1 MDNSV
6 QPGNTGLLGD
16 YDKPLFWSTAIITLL
31 IVAVGVI
38 SPETLKTNASD
49 AQAYLSSQFGWAYI
63 LALTSYVGIGLWIGF
78 GRYGNLKLGQKQ
90 DTPEFSTF
98 TWVAMLFSC
107 GIGVGFLLWGVAE
120 PLYHYMQTPYMATPA
135 TPEAIPVA
143 LQITSLHWGLH
154 TWMGYC
160 IVGLCIA
167 FPAFRYGKPMNIGIS
182 LYGLLGERTEGSVWA
197 RLLDLVGAVATVGGV
212 ATVLGLGVISIDYG
226 VGHIFGIET
235 GNTGKIIIIA
245 LLACL
250 YSLSAV
256 SGLKRGVAFLSTLNV
271 AIVIAFGIFMLL
283 SGDTNL
289 LMRHFVTGIGNYLG
303 NVLPMSFWADPLQ
316 KTGWINWW
324 TIFYWLIV
332 ISWSPFVGG
341 FVARISRGRTLRE
354 FILFAVL
361 TPTLCSMLWFSVIG
375 GSAIG
380 IEAAGE
386 IKIFD
391 AVQAN
396 VGSGIYILLE
406 SFPMSGFLSIVVFC
420 SMIIFL
426 VTSADSAC
434 FFLAMQMSK
443 GAYEPTFAMKT
454 TWGLFTG
461 LLAIVL
467 LLSGGLKA
475 VQTASIVAGSPF
487 AIGIGFMVW
496 SLLRSLKLEYAKEHL
511 EAVEE
516 EVKKAE
522 EQEKQG
528 INLTGL
534 GELAYK
540 AIN

>member
-6 QPGNTGLLGD
+6 QPRRNGFLGD
-16 YDKPLFWSTAIITLL
+16 YDKPLFWSTAVITLL
-31 IVAVGVI
+31 IVALGVI
-38 SPETLKTNASD
+38 SPETLKARASA
-49 AQAYLSSQFGWAYI
+49 AQSFLSSQFGWAYI
-63 LALTSYVGIGLWIGF
+63 LALTTYVAVGLWVGF
-78 GRYGNLKLGQKQ
+78 SRFGNLKLGKKE
-90 DTPEFSTF
+90 DKPEFSTF
-98 TWVAMLFSC
+98 SWVAMLFSC

-120 PLYHYMQTPYMATPA
+120 PLYHYMQTPYMAEAA
-135 TPEAIPVA
+135 TPEAVPVA

-167 FPAFRYGKPMNIGIS
+167 FPAFRYGKPMNIGIA
-182 LYGLLGERTEGSVWA
+182 LYGLLGERTEGSAWA
-197 RLLDLVGAVATVGGV
+197 RLLDLVGAVATIGGI

-235 GNTGKIIIIA
+235 GNTGKIVIIA
-245 LLACL
+245 LLAAM

-271 AIVIAFGIFMLL
+271 AVVIAFGIFILL
-283 SGDTNL
+283 SGDTNTL
-289 LMRHFVTGIGNYLG
+289 LRHFVTGIGNYLG
-303 NVLPMSFWADPLQ
+303 NLLPMTFWADPLQ
-316 KTGWINWW
+316 KSGWINWW

-361 TPTLCSMLWFSVIG
+361 TPTVCSMLWFSVIG

-380 IEAAGE
+380 VEAAGE
-386 IKIFD
+386 VKIFE

-396 VGSGIYILLE
+396 VGSGIYVLLE
-406 SFPMSGFLSIVVFC
+406 SFPMSGLLSVVVFC

-434 FFLAMQMSK
+434 FFVAMQMSK
-443 GAYEPTFAMKT
+443 GAYEPTFGMKV
-454 TWGLFTG
+454 TWGIFTG

-496 SLLRSLKLEYAKEHL
+496 SLIRSLRLEYAREHPDDADAQVSEIAEP
-511 EAVEE
+511 EASE
-516 EVKKAE
+516 AE
-522 EQEKQG
+522 YG
-528 INLTGL
+528 NV

-540 AIN
+540 TAD

>member
-1 MDNSV
+1 MDNYPPSRS
-6 QPGNTGLLGD
+6 GSFLGD
-16 YDKPLFWSTAIITLL
+16 YDKPLFWSTATVTLL
-31 IVAVGVI
+31 IVALGVI
-38 SPETLKTNASD
+38 SPDTLKTYAGN

-63 LALTSYVGIGLWIGF
+63 LAMAVYVGVGLWVGF
-78 GRYGNLKLGQKQ
+78 SRYGNLKLGKNE
-90 DTPEFSTF
+90 DKPEFSTF

-120 PLYHYMQTPYMATPA
+120 PLYHYMQTPYMAEPA

-182 LYGLLGERTEGSVWA
+182 LYGLLGNRTEGSIWA
-197 RLLDLVGAVATVGGV
+197 RLLDLVGAVATIGGI

-235 GNTGKIIIIA
+235 GNTGKIVIIA
-245 LLACL
+245 LLAL
-250 YSLSAV
+250 MYSLSAV
-256 SGLKRGVAFLSTLNV
+256 SGLKRGVAFLSSLNV
-271 AIVIAFGIFMLL
+271 AIVIAFGIFILL
-283 SGDTNL
+283 SGDTNTL
-289 LMRHFVTGIGNYLG
+289 LRHFVTGMGNYLG
-303 NVLPMSFWADPLQ
+303 NLLPMTFWADPLQ
-316 KTGWINWW
+316 ETGWINWW

-361 TPTLCSMLWFSVIG
+361 TPTVCSMLWFAVIG

-386 IKIFD
+386 VKIFE

-396 VGSGIYILLE
+396 VGSGIYVLLE
-406 SFPMSGFLSIVVFC
+406 SFPMSGFLSLVVFC

-434 FFLAMQMSK
+434 FFVAMQMSK
-443 GAYEPTFAMKT
+443 GAYEPAFGMKV
-454 TWGLFTG
+454 TWGIFTG

-496 SLLRSLKLEYAKEHL
+496 SLLRSLKTEYDKEYL
-511 EAVEE
+511 
-516 EVKKAE
+516 AE
-522 EQEKQG
+522 SKPEDNPGPKSANESEDTSAIG
-528 INLTGL
+528 GL
-534 GELAYK
+534 AFKTAE
-540 AIN
+540 

>member
-1 MDNSV
+1 MDNSI
-6 QPGNTGLLGD
+6 QPRSSGFLGD
-16 YDKPLFWSTAIITLL
+16 YDKPLFWTTAIITMF
-31 IVAVGVI
+31 IVTLGVI
-38 SPETLKTNASD
+38 SPDSLKTYASD
-49 AQAYLSSQFGWAYI
+49 AQAFLSGQFGWAYI
-63 LALTSYVGIGLWIGF
+63 LALAVYVGVGLWIGF
-78 GRYGNLKLGQKQ
+78 SRYGALKLGKPE
-90 DTPEFSTF
+90 DRPEFSTF
-98 TWVAMLFSC
+98 TWVSMLFSC

-120 PLYHYMQTPYMATPA
+120 PLYHYMQTPYMAEPA

-167 FPAFRYGKPMNIGIS
+167 FPAFRYGKPMNIGIA
-182 LYGLLGERTEGSVWA
+182 LYGLLGERTEGSIWA
-197 RLLDLVGAVATVGGV
+197 RLLDLVGAVATIGGI

-235 GNTGKIIIIA
+235 GNMGKVIIIA
-245 LLACL
+245 ILAVM

-271 AIVIAFGIFMLL
+271 AIVIAFGIFILIT
-283 SGDTNL
+283 GDTNTL
-289 LMRHFVTGIGNYLG
+289 LRLFVTGFGNYLG
-303 NVLPMSFWADPLQ
+303 NLLPMTFWADPLQ

-354 FILFAVL
+354 FIIFAVL
-361 TPTLCSMLWFSVIG
+361 VPTVCSMLWFSVIG
-375 GSAIG
+375 GSAIS
-380 IEAAGE
+380 IEAAGDV
-386 IKIFD
+386 KIFE

-396 VGSGIYILLE
+396 VGSGIYVLLD
-406 SFPMSGFLSIVVFC
+406 SFPMSGFLSVVVFC

-434 FFLAMQMSK
+434 FFVAMQMSK
-443 GAYEPTFAMKT
+443 GAYEPAIGMKV

-496 SLLRSLKLEYAKEHL
+496 SLLRSLKKEYAKEFL
-511 EAVEE
+511 GDSKESCVGGKRSVE
-516 EVKKAE
+516 
-522 EQEKQG
+522 
-528 INLTGL
+528 TRDSCSTT

-540 AIN
+540 IAD

>member
-1 MDNSV
+1 MDNSIE
-6 QPGNTGLLGD
+6 PRSRGFLGD
-16 YDKPLFWSTAIITLL
+16 YDKPLFWTTAIITLV
-31 IVAVGVI
+31 IVMLGAV
-38 SPETLKTNASD
+38 SPDSLKAYASS
-49 AQAYLSSQFGWAYI
+49 AQSFLSGQFGWAYI
-63 LALTSYVGIGLWIGF
+63 LSLAVYVGIGLWIGF
-78 GRYGNLKLGQKQ
+78 SRYGALKLGKAE

-120 PLYHYMQTPYMATPA
+120 PLYHYMQTPYMAEPA

-167 FPAFRYGKPMNIGIS
+167 FPAFRYGKPMNIGIA
-182 LYGLLGERTEGSVWA
+182 LYGLLGERTQGSVWA
-197 RLLDLVGAVATVGGV
+197 RLLDLVGAVATIGGI

-226 VGHIFGIET
+226 VNHIFGIET
-235 GNTGKIIIIA
+235 GNSGKVVIIA
-245 LLACL
+245 VLAL
-250 YSLSAV
+250 MYSVSAV
-256 SGLKRGVAFLSTLNV
+256 SGLKRGVAFLSSLNV
-271 AIVIAFGIFMLL
+271 AIVIAFGIFILL
-283 SGDTNL
+283 SGDTNTL
-289 LMRHFVTGIGNYLG
+289 LRHFVTGFGNYLG
-303 NVLPMSFWADPLQ
+303 NLLPMTFWADPLQ
-316 KTGWINWW
+316 KTGWLNWW

-354 FILFAVL
+354 FIMFAVL
-361 TPTLCSMLWFSVIG
+361 APSACSMLWFSVIG

-380 IEAAGE
+380 LEAAGE
-386 IKIFD
+386 VKIFE

-396 VGSGIYILLE
+396 IGSGIYILLE
-406 SFPMSGFLSIVVFC
+406 SFPMSGFLSLVVFC

-434 FFLAMQMSK
+434 FFVAMQMSK
-443 GAYEPTFAMKT
+443 GAYEPTFGMKI
-454 TWGLFTG
+454 TWGAFVAM
-461 LLAIVL
+461 LAIVL

-496 SLLRSLKLEYAKEHL
+496 SLLRSLKIEYAKECL
-511 EAVEE
+511 TDQNREA
-516 EVKKAE
+516 KPSLQSKNT
-522 EQEKQG
+522 EQDYG
-528 INLTGL
+528 VASG
-534 GELAYK
+534 LAYK
-540 AIN
+540 TAD

>member
-1 MDNSV
+1 MEN
-6 QPGNTGLLGD
+6 QPTASNKGFLGD
-16 YDKPLFWSTAIITLL
+16 YDKPLFFSSACLTLIIVL
-31 IVAVGVI
+31 IGVI
-38 SPETLKTNASD
+38 SPESLKSYASS
-49 AQAYLSSQFGWAYI
+49 AQGFLSNQFGWAFI
-63 LALTSYVGIGLWIGF
+63 LALGTYVGLGLWIGF
-78 GRYGNLKLGQKQ
+78 SRYGNLKLGTKE
-90 DTPEFSTF
+90 DKPEFTTF

-167 FPAFRYGKPMNIGIS
+167 FPAFRYNKPMNIGVS
-182 LYGLLGERTEGSVWA
+182 LYGLLGENTQTSLWA
-197 RLLDLVGAVATVGGV
+197 RLLDLVGAVATIGGV

-226 VGHIFGIET
+226 ISHIFGIET
-235 GNTGKIIIIA
+235 SNTGKVIIITV
-245 LLACL
+245 LAIM
-250 YSLSAV
+250 YSLSAT
-256 SGLKRGVAFLSTLNV
+256 SGLQKGVAYLSTINV
-271 AIVIAFGIFMLL
+271 FVVIALCLFLL
-283 SGDTNL
+283 FTGDTNTL
-289 LMRHFVTGIGNYLG
+289 LRYYVTGIGNYLG
-303 NVLPMSFWADPLQ
+303 NLLPMTFWADPAQ
-316 KTGWINWW
+316 KSGWLNWW
-324 TIFYWLIV
+324 TVFYWLIV

-361 TPTLCSMLWFSVIG
+361 TPTICSMLWFAVIG
-375 GSAIG
+375 GSAINL
-380 IEAAGE
+380 EAAGE
-386 IKIFD
+386 VKIFE

-396 VGSGIYILLE
+396 LGSGIYVLLE
-406 SFPMSGFLSIVVFC
+406 SFPMSEVLSVVVFV

-434 FFLAMQMSK
+434 FFVAMQMSK
-443 GAYEPTFAMKT
+443 GNYNPTIGMKL

-487 AIGIGFMVW
+487 AIAIAFMIW
-496 SLLRSLKLEYAKEHL
+496 SLIRSLKVEYKKEYP
-511 EAVEE
+511 E
-516 EVKKAE
+516 
-522 EQEKQG
+522 G
-528 INLTGL
+528 
-534 GELAYK
+534 
-540 AIN
+540 

>member
-1 MDNSV
+1 MDKLSATRS
-6 QPGNTGLLGD
+6 GGFLGD
-16 YDKPLFWSTAIITLL
+16 YDKPLFWTTAGITLL
-31 IVAVGVI
+31 IVALGVA
-38 SPETLKTNASD
+38 SPDTLKAYASNA
-49 AQAYLSSQFGWAYI
+49 QGYLSSQFGWAYV
-63 LALTSYVGIGLWIGF
+63 LALAVYVGIGLWVGF
-78 GRYGNLKLGQKQ
+78 SRYGNLKLGTK
-90 DTPEFSTF
+90 DETPEFTTF

-120 PLYHYMQTPYMATPA
+120 PLYHYMQTPYMAEPA

-167 FPAFRYGKPMNIGIS
+167 FPAFRYGKPMNIGIA

-197 RLLDLVGAVATVGGV
+197 RLLDLIGAVATIGGI

-226 VGHIFGIET
+226 VNHIFGIET
-235 GNTGKIIIIA
+235 GNTGKVIIIA
-245 LLACL
+245 VLAVL

-256 SGLKRGVAFLSTLNV
+256 SGLKRGVAYLSTVNV
-271 AIVIAFGIFMLL
+271 AIVVAFCVFILL
-283 SGDTNL
+283 TGDTNTL
-289 LMRHFVTGIGNYLG
+289 LRYYVTGIGNYLG
-303 NVLPMSFWADPLQ
+303 NLLPMTFWADPLQ
-316 KTGWINWW
+316 KSGWINWW
-324 TIFYWLIV
+324 TVFYWLIV

-361 TPTLCSMLWFSVIG
+361 TPTLCSMLWFAVIG

-380 IEAAGE
+380 LEAGGE
-386 IKIFD
+386 VKIFE

-396 VGSGIYILLE
+396 VGSGIYVLLD
-406 SFPMSGFLSIVVFC
+406 SFPMSGLLSLVVFI

-434 FFLAMQMSK
+434 FFVAMQMSK
-443 GAYEPTFAMKT
+443 GAYEPAFGMKI

-461 LLAIVL
+461 MLAIVL

-487 AIGIGFMVW
+487 AIGIGFMIW
-496 SLLRSLKLEYAKEHL
+496 SLLRSLKQEYAKEYEGAEDTVP
-511 EAVEE
+511 EAIESTV
-516 EVKKAE
+516 A
-522 EQEKQG
+522 G
-528 INLTGL
+528 
-534 GELAYK
+534 GEMRTSGAFSPRD
-540 AIN
+540 

>member
-1 MDNSV
+1 MDKVTESRRRSF
-6 QPGNTGLLGD
+6 LGD
-16 YDKPLFWSTAIITLL
+16 YDKPLFWSTAIVTLL
-31 IVAVGVI
+31 IVALGAI
-38 SPETLKTNASD
+38 SPDTLKTAASS
-49 AQAYLSSQFGWAYI
+49 AQGFLSNQFGWAYI
-63 LALTSYVGIGLWIGF
+63 LALTTYVGIGLWIGF
-78 GRYGNLKLGQKQ
+78 SRYGDLKLGKAE

-98 TWVAMLFSC
+98 TWISMLFSC

-120 PLYHYMQTPYMATPA
+120 PLYHYMQTPYMAEPGTSD
-135 TPEAIPVA
+135 AIPVA

-167 FPAFRYGKPMNIGIS
+167 FPAFRYGKPMNIGIA
-182 LYGLLGERTEGSVWA
+182 LYGLLGERTETSVWA
-197 RLLDLVGAVATVGGV
+197 RLLDLVGAVATIGGI

-226 VGHIFGIET
+226 VNHIFGIET
-235 GNTGKIIIIA
+235 GSTGKIVIIA
-245 LLACL
+245 LLAIM

-256 SGLKRGVAFLSTLNV
+256 SGLKRGVAYLSTLNV
-271 AIVIAFGIFMLL
+271 CIVIAFGIFILL
-283 SGDTNL
+283 TGETNVIL
-289 LMRHFVTGIGNYLG
+289 RYFVTGIGNYLG
-303 NVLPMSFWADPLQ
+303 NLLPMTFWADPLQ

-361 TPTLCSMLWFSVIG
+361 LPTLCSMLWFSIIG

-386 IKIFD
+386 VKIFE

-396 VGSGIYILLE
+396 LGSGIYILLE
-406 SFPMSGFLSIVVFC
+406 SFPFSGLLSVVVFC

-426 VTSADSAC
+426 ITSADSAC
-434 FFLAMQMSK
+434 FFVAMQMSK
-443 GAYEPTFAMKT
+443 GAYEPTFGMKV
-454 TWGLFTG
+454 TWGIFTG

-487 AIGIGFMVW
+487 AVGIGFMVW
-496 SLLRSLKLEYAKEHL
+496 SLLKSLKTEYEKEHR
-511 EAVEE
+511 ADIDEE
-516 EVKKAE
+516 IGRENAHQQQKGQDRVA
-522 EQEKQG
+522 
-528 INLTGL
+528 
-534 GELAYK
+534 LADSV
-540 AIN
+540 

>member
-1 MDNSV
+1 MMDNLSATRR
-6 QPGNTGLLGD
+6 GGFLGD
-16 YDKPLFWSTAIITLL
+16 YDKPLFWTTAGITLL
-31 IVAVGVI
+31 IVALGVI
-38 SPETLKTNASD
+38 SPDTLKTYASNAQS
-49 AQAYLSSQFGWAYI
+49 YLSSQFGWAYV
-63 LALTSYVGIGLWIGF
+63 LALALYVGIGIWVGLS
-78 GRYGNLKLGQKQ
+78 RYGNLKLGKKD

-120 PLYHYMQTPYMATPA
+120 PLYHYMQTPYMAEPA

-167 FPAFRYGKPMNIGIS
+167 FPAFRYGKPMNIGIA

-197 RLLDLVGAVATVGGV
+197 RLLDLIGAVATIGGI

-226 VGHIFGIET
+226 VNHIFGIET
-235 GNTGKIIIIA
+235 GNTGKVIIIA
-245 LLACL
+245 LLALL

-256 SGLKRGVAFLSTLNV
+256 SGLKRGVAYLSTLNV
-271 AIVIAFGIFMLL
+271 VIVVAFCVFILL
-283 SGDTNL
+283 TGETNTL
-289 LMRHFVTGIGNYLG
+289 LRYYVTGIGNYLG
-303 NVLPMSFWADPLQ
+303 NLLPMTFWADPLQ
-316 KTGWINWW
+316 KSGWINWW
-324 TIFYWLIV
+324 TVFYWLIV

-354 FILFAVL
+354 FILFAVM
-361 TPTLCSMLWFSVIG
+361 TPTLCSMLWFAVIG

-380 IEAAGE
+380 LEAGGE
-386 IKIFD
+386 VKLFE

-396 VGSGIYILLE
+396 VGSGIYVMLE
-406 SFPMSGFLSIVVFC
+406 SFPMSSLLSLVVFV

-434 FFLAMQMSK
+434 FFVAMQMSK
-443 GAYEPTFAMKT
+443 GAYEPAFGMKI

-461 LLAIVL
+461 MLAIVL

-487 AIGIGFMVW
+487 AIGIGFMIW
-496 SLLRSLKLEYAKEHL
+496 SLLRSLRQEYAKEY
-511 EAVEE
+511 EGAEVTEPAVPEE
-516 EVKKAE
+516 TVA
-522 EQEKQG
+522 G
-528 INLTGL
+528 
-534 GELAYK
+534 GEMRTSGAFSPRD
-540 AIN
+540 

>member
-1 MDNSV
+1 MEN
-6 QPGNTGLLGD
+6 QPTASSKGFLGD
-16 YDKPLFWSTAIITLL
+16 YDKPLFWSSALLTLAI
-31 IVAVGVI
+31 VCVGAI
-38 SPETLKTNASD
+38 SPDTLKSYAST
-49 AQAYLSSQFGWAYI
+49 AQGFLSNQFGWAFI
-63 LALTSYVGIGLWIGF
+63 LALGTYVGLGLWIGF
-78 GRYGNLKLGQKQ
+78 SRYGNLKLGTKD

-167 FPAFRYGKPMNIGIS
+167 FPAFRYNKPMNIGVS
-182 LYGLLGERTEGSVWA
+182 LIGLLGENAQQTIWA
-197 RLLDLVGAVATVGGV
+197 RLLDLVGAVATIGGI

-226 VGHIFGIET
+226 ISHIFGIET
-235 GNTGKIIIIA
+235 SNTGKVIIIA
-245 LLACL
+245 VLAIM
-250 YSLSAV
+250 YSLSAT
-256 SGLKRGVAFLSTLNV
+256 SGLQKGVAYLSTINV
-271 AIVIAFGIFMLL
+271 FVVIALCLFLL
-283 SGDTNL
+283 FTGDTNTL
-289 LMRHFVTGIGNYLG
+289 LRYYVTGIGNYLG
-303 NVLPMSFWADPLQ
+303 NLLPMTFWADPQ
-316 KTGWINWW
+316 AKSGWLNWW
-324 TIFYWLIV
+324 TVFYWLIV

-361 TPTLCSMLWFSVIG
+361 TPTICSMLWFAVIG
-375 GSAIG
+375 GSAINL
-380 IEAAGE
+380 EAAGE
-386 IKIFD
+386 VKIFE

-396 VGSGIYILLE
+396 LGSGIYVLLE
-406 SFPMSGFLSIVVFC
+406 SFPLSSLLSVVVFV

-434 FFLAMQMSK
+434 FFVAMQMSK
-443 GAYEPTFAMKT
+443 GNYDPTIGMKL

-487 AIGIGFMVW
+487 AIAIGFMIW
-496 SLLRSLKLEYAKEHL
+496 SLIRSLKAEYKKEFP
-511 EAVEE
+511 
-516 EVKKAE
+516 
-522 EQEKQG
+522 EK
-528 INLTGL
+528 
-534 GELAYK
+534 
-540 AIN
+540 

>member
-1 MDNSV
+1 MDSSIQNRSKGV
-6 QPGNTGLLGD
+6 LGD
-16 YDKPLFWSTAIITLL
+16 YDKPLFWSTAGITLF
-31 IVAVGVI
+31 IVGLGVI
-38 SPETLKTNASD
+38 SPVTLQAYASN
-49 AQAYLSSQFGWAYI
+49 AQAYLSHQFGWAYI
-63 LALTSYVGIGLWIGF
+63 AALTSYVGIGLWIGF
-78 GRYGNLKLGQKQ
+78 SRYGDLKLGRKE

-120 PLYHYMQTPYMATPA
+120 PLYHYMQTPYMAEPA

-154 TWMGYC
+154 SWMGYC

-167 FPAFRYGKPMNIGIS
+167 FPAFRYGKPMNIGIA
-182 LYGLLGERTEGSVWA
+182 LYGLLGERTENSIWA
-197 RLLDLVGAVATVGGV
+197 RLLDLVGAVATIGGI

-235 GNTGKIIIIA
+235 GNTGKIIIIT
-245 LLACL
+245 LLTLA
-250 YSLSAV
+250 YSLSAL

-271 AIVIAFGIFMLL
+271 VVVIAFGIFILVT
-283 SGDTNL
+283 GDTNT
-289 LMRHFVTGIGNYLG
+289 LMRYFVTDIGNYLG
-303 NVLPMSFWADPLQ
+303 NLLPMAFWTDPQ
-316 KTGWINWW
+316 QQSDWINWW

-354 FILFAVL
+354 FIMFAVL

-375 GSAIG
+375 GSAIAL
-380 IEAAGE
+380 EAAGD
-386 IKIFD
+386 IRIFD

-396 VGSGIYILLE
+396 VGSGIYVLLD
-406 SFPMSGFLSIVVFC
+406 SFPMSDVLSLVVFC

-426 VTSADSAC
+426 ITSADSAC
-434 FFLAMQMSK
+434 FFVAMQMSK
-443 GAYEPTFAMKT
+443 GAYEPSFGMKA

-475 VQTASIVAGSPF
+475 VQAASIIAGSPF

-496 SLLRSLKLEYAKEHL
+496 SLLRSLKLEYAKDLL
-511 EAVEE
+511 EEAGQEVPQQQRREE
-516 EVKKAE
+516 SAE
-522 EQEKQG
+522 DFSSVSG
-528 INLTGL
+528 
-534 GELAYK
+534 LAYRT
-540 AIN
+540 AD

>member
-1 MDNSV
+1 MDNAT
-6 QPGNTGLLGD
+6 QPRRGGFLGD
-16 YDKPLFWSTAIITLL
+16 YDKPLFWSTAIVTLL
-31 IVAVGVI
+31 IVALGVI
-38 SPETLKTNASD
+38 SPDSLKTAASS
-49 AQAYLSSQFGWAYI
+49 AQSYLSSQFGWAYI
-63 LALTSYVGIGLWIGF
+63 LALTTYVGIGLWVGF
-78 GRYGNLKLGQKQ
+78 SRFGNLKLGKPE
-90 DTPEFSTF
+90 DKPEFSTF

-120 PLYHYMQTPYMATPA
+120 PLYHYMQTPYMAEA
-135 TPEAIPVA
+135 GTPEAIPVA

-167 FPAFRYGKPMNIGIS
+167 FPAFRYGKPMNIGIA
-182 LYGLLGERTEGSVWA
+182 LYGLLGERTEGSIWA
-197 RLLDLVGAVATVGGV
+197 RLLDLVGAVATIGGI

-226 VGHIFGIET
+226 VNHIFGIET
-235 GNTGKIIIIA
+235 GSTGKIVIIA
-245 LLACL
+245 LLAL
-250 YSLSAV
+250 MYSLSAV
-256 SGLKRGVAFLSTLNV
+256 SGLKRGVAYLSTLNV
-271 AIVIAFGIFMLL
+271 GIVIAFGIFILL
-283 SGDTNL
+283 TGETNAIL
-289 LMRHFVTGIGNYLG
+289 RYFVTGIGNYLG
-303 NVLPMSFWADPLQ
+303 NLLPMTFWADPLQ
-316 KTGWINWW
+316 ETGWINWW

-361 TPTLCSMLWFSVIG
+361 TPTVCSMLWFSIIG
-375 GSAIG
+375 GTAIG

-386 IKIFD
+386 VKIFE

-396 VGSGIYILLE
+396 LGSGIYVLLE
-406 SFPMSGFLSIVVFC
+406 SFPLSGLLSVVVFC

-434 FFLAMQMSK
+434 FFVAMQMSK
-443 GAYEPTFAMKT
+443 GAYEPTFGMKV
-454 TWGLFTG
+454 TWGIFTG

-496 SLLRSLKLEYAKEHL
+496 SLLKSLKKEYDKEHFAEIDAEL
-511 EAVEE
+511 HREQARQQKTARYSPAV
-516 EVKKAE
+516 AE
-522 EQEKQG
+522 
-528 INLTGL
+528 TV
-534 GELAYK
+534 
-540 AIN
+540 